1 MVLLMLSIAV
11 SACSMIQGSDP
22 VGPAPKGGSAA
33 SADFGGRTAADLR
46 LARFGTDNPECPL
59 WTNWRKICSRT
70 GANGATVCS
79 VDRER
84 PVRSSEPF
92 CVATPFS
99 GKSGSFSE
107 KQRLSSLRF
116 CAATRQEHVTDGS
129 GATLYREVVCARYRV
144 DRPFNG
150 RGIAARRHPL
160 CKSWSSTREG
170 LLFCGEWIPGPCR
183 LQDGYVRPRVSY
195 GPDEIWIPRTYDPE
209 AISAYGVFCP

>member
-1 MVLLMLSIAV
+1 MLSFAV
-11 SACSMIQGSDP
+11 SACAMIQGSDP
-22 VGPAPKGGSAA
+22 VGPAPNGSSAA
-33 SADFGGRTAADLR
+33 STDFADRTGADRR
-46 LARFGTDNPECPL
+46 LARFGADNPECPF

-84 PVRSSEPF
+84 PVRPSEPF
-92 CVATPFS
+92 CVKTPSS
-99 GKSGSFSE
+99 GIPARLTE

-116 CAATRQEHVTDGS
+116 CAATRQESGVDAS

-160 CKSWSSTREG
+160 CKSWSISREG
-170 LLFCGEWIPGPCR
+170 LLFCNKWIPAPCE
-183 LQDGYVRPRVSY
+183 LQDGYVRPRAWHA
-195 GPDEIWIPRTYDPE
+195 PDEIWIPRTYDPD
-209 AISAYGVFCP
+209 AVAAYGVFCL